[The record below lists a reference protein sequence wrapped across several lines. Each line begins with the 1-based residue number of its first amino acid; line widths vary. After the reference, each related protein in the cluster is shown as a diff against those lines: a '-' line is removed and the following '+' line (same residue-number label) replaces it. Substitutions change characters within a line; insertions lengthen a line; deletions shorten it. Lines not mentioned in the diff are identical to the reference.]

1 MKKFLLVFLV
11 CLTSLAL
18 SAQTL
23 HVVRGVVKIDG
34 TDEPVEGAAVRIAGK
49 GIVAETDGDGAFAL
63 EVPASEKETVVVRA
77 AGFLP
82 VRQVIRVDGDVN
94 LGEISV
100 KPDLYEEM
108 REDMIISLSEAEYD
122 SEDGIISSTQNISG
136 LLTSGGD
143 IFSSTAG
150 YVFGPMRFR
159 VRGYRGEYQKTYING
174 IRVDDAERGFFTYS
188 QIGGLNDMVRNKDA
202 VMGIDAA
209 SFSFGALGGATNI
222 NARASAIRKGLK
234 VSQVGSN
241 RTYTTR
247 TMATYATGL
256 MENGWAFAASA
267 SYRWADEG
275 YVQGTFYDAW
285 GVSLAAEKRFNNRH
299 SLSLTLLGSPTHR
312 GQQSGSTQEAY
323 DLTPR
328 QTFFRTQSSRFGN
341 NFYNANWGYQNGKVR
356 NAKQVKSF
364 TPMAI
369 LSHVW
374 NINEESKLTTSLGY
388 KYQMDGRTS
397 LNWYKAAD
405 PRPDYYRYLPNY
417 HRTIDNEQAAEMR
430 EYMWMYD
437 ETYRQINWDRLYQ
450 TNYLANERGMSGR
463 YMVENRRNDQSVAT
477 LTSVL
482 NYKFTDRWKLDAGI
496 EAQSTKGMHFK
507 LVDDLLGA
515 NYWVDID
522 QYGERDNPGDADFM
536 QNDLNNPNRKVYVGD
551 RFGYDYDIYVNS
563 ANLWATATYSLRNAD
578 IYFSGSGTYSN
589 FWREGNMKNGR
600 ASGDIVMGSSFNG
613 KVYDESWYKT
623 VNGSYGMSPIQNFL
637 TYGVKAGGNY
647 RITGRHIIALNVAH
661 GTNAPL
667 ATNSYFSPRVKANLI
682 PDLTPEMY
690 VSADLTYYFRTPV
703 VNGRITV
710 YNTSF
715 WNSAE
720 LSSFYNDEYNTY
732 INFAMYGY
740 NKRHTGAEL
749 GLEVKVSPYVTLSA
763 VGAYGQNIYT
773 SNPQATISMENG
785 LQPDQEETIYVK
797 GFHMDGAPEIAAS
810 LGVHYF
816 HPTYWFVDLNVN
828 YFGNTY
834 MDFNPLRRTESAVAG
849 LDPADPEQ
857 AALISRIREQDKFVG
872 GLDGITVDLSIGKSI
887 RINYKYYLNINLSA
901 TNILNNTRLK
911 TGGYEQSRFST
922 THERYDRETYLNR
935 FPAKYFY
942 AYGTTLYLNVGF
954 RF

>member
-49 GIVAETDGDGAFAL
+49 GIVTETDGEGAFAL

-94 LGEISV
+94 LGDVSV

-341 NFYNANWGYQNGKVR
+341 NFYNANWGYLNGKVR

-364 TPMAI
+364 TRYI
-369 LSHVW
+369 LAGAFTGS
-374 NINEESKLTTSLGY
+374 
-388 KYQMDGRTS
+388 RP
-397 LNWYKAAD
+397 AA
-405 PRPDYYRYLPNY
+405 
-417 HRTIDNEQAAEMR
+417 
-430 EYMWMYD
+430 
-437 ETYRQINWDRLYQ
+437 
-450 TNYLANERGMSGR
+450 
-463 YMVENRRNDQSVAT
+463 
-477 LTSVL
+477 
-482 NYKFTDRWKLDAGI
+482 
-496 EAQSTKGMHFK
+496 
-507 LVDDLLGA
+507 
-515 NYWVDID
+515 
-522 QYGERDNPGDADFM
+522 
-536 QNDLNNPNRKVYVGD
+536 
-551 RFGYDYDIYVNS
+551 
-563 ANLWATATYSLRNAD
+563 
-578 IYFSGSGTYSN
+578 
-589 FWREGNMKNGR
+589 
-600 ASGDIVMGSSFNG
+600 
-613 KVYDESWYKT
+613 
-623 VNGSYGMSPIQNFL
+623 
-637 TYGVKAGGNY
+637 
-647 RITGRHIIALNVAH
+647 
-661 GTNAPL
+661 
-667 ATNSYFSPRVKANLI
+667 
-682 PDLTPEMY
+682 
-690 VSADLTYYFRTPV
+690 
-703 VNGRITV
+703 
-710 YNTSF
+710 
-715 WNSAE
+715 
-720 LSSFYNDEYNTY
+720 
-732 INFAMYGY
+732 
-740 NKRHTGAEL
+740 
-749 GLEVKVSPYVTLSA
+749 
-763 VGAYGQNIYT
+763 
-773 SNPQATISMENG
+773 
-785 LQPDQEETIYVK
+785 
-797 GFHMDGAPEIAAS
+797 
-810 LGVHYF
+810 
-816 HPTYWFVDLNVN
+816 
-828 YFGNTY
+828 
-834 MDFNPLRRTESAVAG
+834 
-849 LDPADPEQ
+849 
-857 AALISRIREQDKFVG
+857 
-872 GLDGITVDLSIGKSI
+872 
-887 RINYKYYLNINLSA
+887 
-901 TNILNNTRLK
+901 
-911 TGGYEQSRFST
+911 
-922 THERYDRETYLNR
+922 
-935 FPAKYFY
+935 
-942 AYGTTLYLNVGF
+942 
-954 RF
+954 